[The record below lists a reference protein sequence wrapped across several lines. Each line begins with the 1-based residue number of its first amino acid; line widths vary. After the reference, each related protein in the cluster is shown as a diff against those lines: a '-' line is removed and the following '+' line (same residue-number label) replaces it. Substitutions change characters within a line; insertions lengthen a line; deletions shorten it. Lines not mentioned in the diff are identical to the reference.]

1 MPPPGRYYRQDDF
14 AGIRKLLYGDT
25 PQEREK
31 YQENIQ
37 VPVLNPF

>member
-1 MPPPGRYYRQDDF
+1 MILPESGNYF
-14 AGIRKLLYGDT
+14 MVNT